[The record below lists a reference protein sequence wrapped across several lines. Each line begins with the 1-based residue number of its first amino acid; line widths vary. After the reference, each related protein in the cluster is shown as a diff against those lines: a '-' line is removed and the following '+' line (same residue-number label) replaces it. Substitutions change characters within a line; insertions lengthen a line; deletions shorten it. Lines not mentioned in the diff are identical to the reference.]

1 MDNTKLQKAKAS
13 LMLEA
18 PYFGNIAS
26 TIEIVESDSIPT
38 YRYRRGKLYLNSDWS
53 ESLSSAEMVSILA
66 NTAMKKVLHHEERGS
81 KKSSRVWDL
90 ATDYAINAMLFQNG
104 FILPPEAPYDMRFEG
119 MYAEEIYRLL
129 SNDSDIDDEES
140 ESESDEEEDSE
151 DNNNNRESQSNRK
164 LERAYLKSL
173 FDKMNRESLL
183 PEGLERVIPS
193 YFKNRIDWRERLR
206 RYINEF
212 MKSSYRFMPPNTKH
226 LYRGYALPS
235 LYSET
240 LEIVVAIDVSGSIDE
255 ESLGI
260 FFSELESI
268 MMTFG
273 EYAIDVITCDYKI
286 RSVSRYTT
294 AEPIIRPNIE
304 GGGSTDFRPLFD
316 YVSKAIDNPK
326 LIIYFSDAQGVFPD
340 EAPNIE
346 TLWILNSDAEVPFG
360 EKIIIDDKI

>member
-1 MDNTKLQKAKAS
+1 MDNSKLQKAKAS

-26 TIEIVESDSIPT
+26 SIEIVKNDSIPT
-38 YRYRRGKLYLNSDWS
+38 YRYRNGKLYLNSEWTQT
-53 ESLSSAEMVSILA
+53 LSNAEIVSILA
-66 NTAMKKVLHHEERGS
+66 NTAMKKVLHHEERGE

-90 ATDYAINAMLFQNG
+90 ATDYAINSMLLQNG
-104 FILPPEAPYDMRFEG
+104 FILPPEAPYDMQFEG
-119 MYAEEIYRLL
+119 MYAEEIYKLL
-129 SNDSDIDDEES
+129 SNDSDIDEEDS
-140 ESESDEEEDSE
+140 SDEQDSE
-151 DNNNNRESQSNRK
+151 DNNNNTENRLEKK
-164 LERAYLKSL
+164 LEKAYLKSL

-193 YFKNRIDWRERLR
+193 YFKNRIDWKERLR

-212 MKSSYRFMPPNTKH
+212 MKSSYRFMPPNSKH

-235 LYSET
+235 LYSDT
-240 LEIVVAIDVSGSIDE
+240 IEIVVAIDVSGSIDE

-286 RSVSRYTT
+286 RGVSRYTT
-294 AEPIIRPNIE
+294 AEPIIRPTLE

-340 EAPNIE
+340 DTPNID
-346 TLWILNSDAEVPFG
+346 TLWILNSDANVPFG
-360 EKIIIDDKI
+360 EKIVIEDS